1 MYTPT
6 IGAGNQ
12 RHAGIRA
19 TGHDTTM
26 ETRIITRD
34 EKVRILT
41 MTFSYVSSEESWDG
55 IESFY
60 SVGIDIGKRP

>member
-1 MYTPT
+1 M
-6 IGAGNQ
+6 
-12 RHAGIRA
+12 RESKA

-41 MTFSYVSSEESWDG
+41 ITFSYVGSEELGWYR
-55 IESFY
+55 I
-60 SVGIDIGKRP
+60 ILQCRH